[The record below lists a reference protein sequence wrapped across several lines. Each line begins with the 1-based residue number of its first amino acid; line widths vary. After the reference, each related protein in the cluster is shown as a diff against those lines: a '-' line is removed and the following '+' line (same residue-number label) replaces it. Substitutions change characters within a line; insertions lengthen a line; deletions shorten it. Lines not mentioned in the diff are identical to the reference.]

1 MMTRLSRVVLIV
13 APLALTLP
21 LAACESFDIEKYTD
35 FEIFNTKKK
44 LPGDRKPVFPG
55 GVPGV
60 TQGVPE
66 ELKKGYQPP
75 PEPATPA
82 PAAQAG
88 EGQGQQDGQAQ
99 ADGEQP
105 AAKPKAKKP
114 VKVAKPKPQPP
125 TEPQD
130 QSQAQPAPT
139 TSPWPAQQPQQPQQ
153 PQQQQQSVWPSG
165 PGTISR

>member
-44 LPGDRKPVFPG
+44 LAGDRKPVFPG

-75 PEPATPA
+75 PEPAARAT
-82 PAAQAG
+82 QAG

-105 AAKPKAKKP
+105 AAKPKPKK
-114 VKVAKPKPQPP
+114 
-125 TEPQD
+125 
-130 QSQAQPAPT
+130 
-139 TSPWPAQQPQQPQQ
+139 
-153 PQQQQQSVWPSG
+153 
-165 PGTISR
+165 